1 VSITLTETFIQYLSD
16 KYSSTDQLIL
26 ELLRQERVSN
36 LKYGAIFATCHPV
49 IDYTLG
55 KNEAH
60 DLFIVV
66 RLGQY
71 HISCVFTV
79 ELIDISHLH
88 WILKDLP
95 ENHPQRAVVLLRIA
109 TCYMDEVRR
118 SDKQNHLA
126 GKIIS
131 NIDAPK
137 STYKLCRLGSLT
149 NGRLYVFIIK

>member
-1 VSITLTETFIQYLSD
+1 MTETFIQYLSD